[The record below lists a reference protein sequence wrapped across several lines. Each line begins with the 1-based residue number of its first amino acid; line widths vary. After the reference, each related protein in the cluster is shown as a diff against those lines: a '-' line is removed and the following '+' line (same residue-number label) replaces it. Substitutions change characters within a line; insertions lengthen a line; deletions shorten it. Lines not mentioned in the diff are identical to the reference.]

1 MRIEEQSLSF
11 RILPLF
17 LDNSKTHSVLVCNNG
32 RVDKIVDDM
41 EDMFGLKF
49 KLYENFEDTFLNFE

>member
-1 MRIEEQSLSF
+1 M
-11 RILPLF
+11 PLF
-17 LDNSKTHSVLVCNNG
+17 LDNSKTQSVLVCNNG

-49 KLYENFEDTFLNFE
+49 KLYETFEDTFLNFE